1 MGIGT
6 RVVVSGSVVDGGV
19 EEVLAGYRGYLVGE
33 RGCRWRRLLFMSRQR
48 ACCCRAGWAVM
59 GSGLSGW
66 RPVM

>member
-33 RGCRWRRLLFMSRQR
+33 PGGVAGDGCCL
-48 ACCCRAGWAVM
+48 
-59 GSGLSGW
+59 
-66 RPVM
+66 